1 MYRTIVNG
9 ISLSRVIGTVVLIPA
24 VLLIPPGFWL
34 PLCIV
39 LIAGTDWLD
48 GFLARKWQIA
58 DPTGMGGKL
67 DRIADKVCVNILTQ
81 FLALYGWVMTA
92 EIGWRLALMLVL
104 VAEIYLIRDIIV
116 ERFIRAETPIP
127 VGWAGK
133 CKTAVQF
140 LLIILLGVHLGVTPI
155 AKEILWTLTFIAA
168 FLSIFSAFIYY
179 KRAQRAKSGG

>member
-9 ISLSRVIGTVVLIPA
+9 ISLSRIIGTVVLIPA

-34 PLCIV
+34 PLCII

-48 GFLARKWQIA
+48 GFLARRWQVA

-81 FLALYGWVMTA
+81 FLALYGWVMTT

-104 VAEIYLIRDIIV
+104 VAEIYLVRDIIV
-116 ERFIRAETPIP
+116 ERFIRAQIPIP

-133 CKTAVQF
+133 YKTAVQF
-140 LLIILLGVHLGVTPI
+140 ILLIALGVHLGITSLP
-155 AKEILWTLTFIAA
+155 KEILWALGLTAL
-168 FLSIFSAFIYY
+168 FLSIFSAYIYY
-179 KRAQRAKSGG
+179 KRAEHAKKNS